1 MTRMKGKTPY
11 TKKSN
16 AHVLSGWCLHSTFS
30 YGDVLDPT
38 KIYRGK
44 NCVGKFVEHIED
56 AVKFLCA
63 TLSQQSATELSGVLK
78 RDDGAAENCHICF
91 KGFNNH
97 ENRRL
102 RDLCHYTVAM
112 EEELTTIST

>member
-1 MTRMKGKTPY
+1 MTRMKKKRKGKTPY

-56 AVKFLCA
+56 EVKFLCA
-63 TLSQQSATELSGVLK
+63 TLSQ
-78 RDDGAAENCHICF
+78 
-91 KGFNNH
+91 
-97 ENRRL
+97 
-102 RDLCHYTVAM
+102 
-112 EEELTTIST
+112 